1 MQVYWIK
8 LLEIDCFIGTA
19 DRRYP
24 ISRIVLFNKPCDVLS
39 QFTDKNGRTTLK
51 GYIDIPDVQVSGR
64 LDRDSEGL
72 LMLTDSGAL
81 QHKITQPKHK
91 VSKTYWVQVEGAPQ
105 ESDLQS
111 LREGIALKD
120 GITLPAKVTLMDEP
134 DNLWARN
141 PPIRE
146 RKSIPDTWLN
156 MTISEGRDRQVRRMC
171 AAAGF
176 PVLRLIRYRIGSWT
190 LDGIEPGQYN
200 EL

>member
-1 MQVYWIK
+1 M
-8 LLEIDCFIGTA
+8 
-19 DRRYP
+19 
-24 ISRIVLFNKPCDVLS
+24 SRIVLFNKPFEVLS

-51 GYIDIPDVQVSGR
+51 GYIDIPNVQVSGR

-81 QHKITQPKHK
+81 QHKITQPKHR

-105 ESDLQS
+105 DSDLQA
-111 LREGIALKD
+111 LRDGIALKD
-120 GITLPAKVTLMDEP
+120 GTTLPAKVRPMDEP
-134 DNLWARN
+134 YNLWARN
-141 PPIRE
+141 PPVRE
-146 RKSIPDTWLN
+146 RKHIPDTWIN
-156 MTISEGRDRQVRRMC
+156 MTISEGRNRQVRRMC

-190 LDGIEPGQYN
+190 LDGIQPGQYV

>member
-8 LLEIDCFIGTA
+8 LLEIDCFIGAA

-51 GYIDIPDVQVSGR
+51 GYIDIPDVQVAGR
-64 LDRDSEGL
+64 LDLDSEGL

-81 QHKITQPKHK
+81 QHKITQPNHK
-91 VSKTYWVQVEGAPQ
+91 VSKTYWVQIEGAPQ
-105 ESDLQS
+105 ETDLQP
-111 LREGIALKD
+111 LRDGIALKD
-120 GITLPAKVTLMDEP
+120 GITLPAKVTPMDEP

-146 RKSIPDTWLN
+146 RKSIPDTWIN
-156 MTISEGRDRQVRRMC
+156 MTISEGRNRQVRRMC

-190 LDGIEPGQYN
+190 LDGIQPGQYV

>member
-1 MQVYWIK
+1 M
-8 LLEIDCFIGTA
+8 
-19 DRRYP
+19 
-24 ISRIVLFNKPCDVLS
+24 SRIVLFNKPFDVLS

-51 GYIDIPDVQVSGR
+51 DYIDIPNVQVSGR

-105 ESDLQS
+105 DSDLQP
-111 LREGIALKD
+111 LRDGIALKD
-120 GITLPAKVTLMDEP
+120 GITLPAKATLMDEP

-141 PPIRE
+141 PPIRK
-146 RKSIPDTWLN
+146 RKHIPDTWIN
-156 MTISEGRDRQVRRMC
+156 MTISEGRNRQVRRMC

-190 LDGIEPGQYN
+190 LDGIQPGQCA